1 VLIFVTFYQLY
12 CDLCKDAGLTPS
24 GAATAIGFNRATV
37 TTWKNTGNT
46 PKGELLSKISK
57 FFDVP
62 TDFLLGLPPFNCWD
76 LINQNRSGF
85 LHYVDTDPGILK
97 LAWGYNFD
105 DPDSIPT
112 RDFISFLAEAI
123 ETARPTEEGDWDI
136 KLRPLY
142 QKEKKPTPE
151 GERQQEEWTSSDSA
165 RRLKLLARH
174 LDRIP
179 EDTRNRLL
187 TNFEDTID
195 TYLDAMGIS
204 REDG

>member
-1 VLIFVTFYQLY
+1 MFYDRFKFL
-12 CDLCKDAGLTPS
+12 CDEAGISCNKAAISIGLSNATPTKWKKT
-24 GAATAIGFNRATV
+24 GA
-37 TTWKNTGNT
+37 T
-46 PKGELLSKISK
+46 PESSTLSKVAAY
-57 FFDVP
+57 FEVP

-85 LHYVDTDPGILK
+85 LHYVDTDPDILK

-112 RDFISFLAEAI
+112 RDFISFLAEAV

-142 QKEKKPTPE
+142 QKEKKPTTE
-151 GERQQEEWTSSDSA
+151 GERQQEEWTSSDSSKK
-165 RRLKLLARH
+165 LKLLARH

-179 EDTRNRLL
+179 EETRNRLIA
-187 TNFEDTID
+187 NFEDSID
-195 TYLDAMGIS
+195 TYFNAMGIP